1 MDGNGRWAKKR
12 FLPRIS
18 GHTKGLDAVQKI
30 IEYSIKYKIPT
41 LTLYAFS
48 TENWN
53 RPAKE
58 IEGLMKLFSKTISNQ
73 SKKINKNNIQIKIL
87 GDVSNFSKVLRLK
100 IIKLEEETASNSNLN
115 LNIALNYGGRSDIVN
130 AVNNFY
136 SIKANHNKKIS
147 EKKINSLL
155 YTGKADEVDL
165 LIRTGGH
172 QRVSNFLLW
181 QIAYSELFFTKTLWP
196 DFNENDFIDALHFF
210 QKSERKFGNLTGE
223 NLNA

>member
-53 RPAKE
+53 RPTKE
-58 IEGLMKLFSKTISNQ
+58 IDGLMKLFSKTISNQ

-100 IIKLEEETASNSNLN
+100 IIKLEEETASNNNLN

-136 SIKANHNKKIS
+136 SIKANRNKKIS
-147 EKKINSLL
+147 EKKINNLL

-165 LIRTGGH
+165 LIRTGGY

>member
-18 GHTKGLDAVQKI
+18 GHTKGLDAVEKI

-53 RPAKE
+53 RPTKE
-58 IEGLMKLFSKTISNQ
+58 IDGLMKLFSKTISNQ

-100 IIKLEEETASNSNLN
+100 IIKLEEETASNNNLN

-136 SIKANHNKKIS
+136 SIKANRNKKIS
-147 EKKINSLL
+147 EKKINNLL

-165 LIRTGGH
+165 LIRTGGY

>member
-12 FLPRIS
+12 LLPRIS

-53 RPAKE
+53 RPTKE
-58 IEGLMKLFSKTISNQ
+58 IDGLMKLFSKTISNQ
-73 SKKINKNNIQIKIL
+73 SKKINKNNIQIKVL
-87 GDVSNFSKVLRLK
+87 GYVSNFSKALRLK
-100 IIKLEEETASNSNLN
+100 IIKLEKETASNSKLN

-136 SIKANHNKKIS
+136 SIKTNRNKKIS
-147 EKKINSLL
+147 EKEINSFL

-165 LIRTGGH
+165 LIRTGGF

-181 QIAYSELFFTKTLWP
+181 QIAYSELFFTNTLWP
-196 DFNENDFIDALHFF
+196 DFNENDFIDALYFF
-210 QKSERKFGNLTGE
+210 QKSERKFGNLTGG

>member
-12 FLPRIS
+12 FLPRIY

-30 IEYSIKYKIPT
+30 VEYSIRYKIST

-53 RPAKE
+53 RPTKE

-73 SKKINKNNIQIKIL
+73 SKKIHDNDIQIRVL
-87 GDVSNFSKVLRLK
+87 GDVSNFSKSLRKK
-100 IIKLEEETASNSNLN
+100 ITKLEADTVSNTKLS

-130 AVNNFY
+130 AVNKFY
-136 SIKANHNKKIS
+136 SIKENRDKKIS
-147 EKKINSLL
+147 ENLLGSLL
-155 YTGKADEVDL
+155 YTGKLNEVDL

-181 QIAYSELFFTKTLWP
+181 QIAYSELFFTNTLWP
-196 DFNENDFIDALHFF
+196 DFKENDFIDALHFF
-210 QKSERKFGNLTGE
+210 QKSERKFGNLTGD

>member
-53 RPAKE
+53 RPTKE

>member
-53 RPAKE
+53 RPTKE
-58 IEGLMKLFSKTISNQ
+58 IDGLMKLFSKTISNQ
-73 SKKINKNNIQIKIL
+73 SKKINKKNIQTKIL

-100 IIKLEEETASNSNLN
+100 IIKLEEETASNNNLN

-136 SIKANHNKKIS
+136 SIKANRNKKIS
-147 EKKINSLL
+147 EKKINNLL

-165 LIRTGGH
+165 LIRTGGY

>member
-53 RPAKE
+53 RPTKE
-58 IEGLMKLFSKTISNQ
+58 IDGLMKLFSKTISNQ

-100 IIKLEEETASNSNLN
+100 IIKLEEETASNNNLN

-136 SIKANHNKKIS
+136 SIKANRNKKIS
-147 EKKINSLL
+147 EKKINNLL

-165 LIRTGGH
+165 LIRTGGY

-210 QKSERKFGNLTGE
+210 QKSERKFGNLTG
-223 NLNA
+223 

>member
-53 RPAKE
+53 RPTKE
-58 IEGLMKLFSKTISNQ
+58 IDGLMKLFSKTISNQ
-73 SKKINKNNIQIKIL
+73 SKKINKKNIQIKIL

-100 IIKLEEETASNSNLN
+100 IIKLEEETASNNNLN

-136 SIKANHNKKIS
+136 SIKANRNKKIS
-147 EKKINSLL
+147 EKKINNLL

-165 LIRTGGH
+165 LIRTGGY

>member
-58 IEGLMKLFSKTISNQ
+58 IDGLMKLFSKTISNQ

>member
-53 RPAKE
+53 RPTKE
-58 IEGLMKLFSKTISNQ
+58 IDGLMKLFSKTISNQ

-100 IIKLEEETASNSNLN
+100 IIKLEEETASNNNLN

-136 SIKANHNKKIS
+136 SIRSNIQN
-147 EKKINSLL
+147 N
-155 YTGKADEVDL
+155 
-165 LIRTGGH
+165 LI
-172 QRVSNFLLW
+172 
-181 QIAYSELFFTKTLWP
+181 FFNR
-196 DFNENDFIDALHFF
+196 FYIF
-210 QKSERKFGNLTGE
+210 
-223 NLNA
+223 

>member
-53 RPAKE
+53 RPTKE
-58 IEGLMKLFSKTISNQ
+58 IDGLMKLFSKTISNQ

-136 SIKANHNKKIS
+136 SIKANRNKKIS

-165 LIRTGGH
+165 LIRTGGYK
-172 QRVSNFLLW
+172 RVSNFLLW
-181 QIAYSELFFTKTLWP
+181 QIAYSELYFTERLWP
-196 DFNENDFIDALHFF
+196 DFRRLDLEKAILDYQNR
-210 QKSERKFGNLTGE
+210 ERRFGKTTEQIQN
-223 NLNA
+223 

>member
-53 RPAKE
+53 RPTKE
-58 IEGLMKLFSKTISNQ
+58 IDGLMKLFSKTISNQ
-73 SKKINKNNIQIKIL
+73 SKKINKNNIQIKVL
-87 GDVSNFSKVLRLK
+87 GDVSNFSKALRLK
-100 IIKLEEETASNSNLN
+100 IIKLEEETASNNNLN

-136 SIKANHNKKIS
+136 SIKANRNKKIS
-147 EKKINSLL
+147 EKKINNLL

-165 LIRTGGH
+165 LIRTGGY

>member
-12 FLPRIS
+12 LLPRIS
-18 GHTKGLDAVQKI
+18 GHTRGLDAVQKI
-30 IEYSIKYKIPT
+30 VEYAIKYKIST

-53 RPAKE
+53 RPTKE
-58 IEGLMKLFSKTISNQ
+58 INGLMKLFSKTISNQ
-73 SKKINKNNIQIKIL
+73 SKQIQENNIQVKVI
-87 GDVSNFSKVLRLK
+87 GDVSNFSKLLRKK
-100 IIKLEEETASNSNLN
+100 IMMLELETSGNSKLL

-130 AVNNFY
+130 AVNKFY
-136 SIKANHNKKIS
+136 SIHTNRNKKIS
-147 EKKINSLL
+147 EKILGSFL
-155 YTGKADEVDL
+155 YTGKFDEVDL

-181 QIAYSELFFTKTLWP
+181 QIAYSELFFTNTLWP
-196 DFNENDFIDALHFF
+196 DFKEKDFIDALNFF
-210 QKSERKFGNLTGE
+210 HKSERKFGNLTGD

>member
-53 RPAKE
+53 RPTKE
-58 IEGLMKLFSKTISNQ
+58 IDGLMKLFSKTISNQ

>member
-30 IEYSIKYKIPT
+30 VEYSIKYKIST

-53 RPAKE
+53 RPIKE
-58 IEGLMKLFSKTISNQ
+58 IDGLMKLFSKTISNQ
-73 SKKINKNNIQIKIL
+73 SKKIHENDIQIKVL
-87 GDVSNFSKVLRLK
+87 GDVSNFSKALQKKIERL
-100 IIKLEEETASNSNLN
+100 EAETATNRKLS

-130 AVNNFY
+130 AVNSFY

-147 EKKINSLL
+147 EKLLGEFL
-155 YTGKADEVDL
+155 YTGKANEVDL

-181 QIAYSELFFTKTLWP
+181 QIAYAELFFTDTLWP
-196 DFNENDFIDALHFF
+196 DFKEDDFIGALRFF
-210 QKSERKFGNLTGE
+210 QKSERKFGNLTGD

>member
-53 RPAKE
+53 RPTKE
-58 IEGLMKLFSKTISNQ
+58 IDGLMKLFSKTISNQ

-100 IIKLEEETASNSNLN
+100 IIKLEEETASNNNLN

-136 SIKANHNKKIS
+136 SIKANRNKKIS
-147 EKKINSLL
+147 EKKINNLL

-165 LIRTGGH
+165 IIRTGGY

>member
-12 FLPRIS
+12 LLPRIS

-53 RPAKE
+53 RPTKE
-58 IEGLMKLFSKTISNQ
+58 IDGLMKLFSKTISNQ
-73 SKKINKNNIQIKIL
+73 SKKINKNNIQIKVL
-87 GDVSNFSKVLRLK
+87 GDVSNFSKALRLK
-100 IIKLEEETASNSNLN
+100 IIKLEKETASNSKLN

-136 SIKANHNKKIS
+136 SIKTNRNKKIS
-147 EKKINSLL
+147 EKEINSFL

-165 LIRTGGH
+165 LIRTGGF

-181 QIAYSELFFTKTLWP
+181 QIAYSELFFTNTLWP
-196 DFNENDFIDALHFF
+196 DFNENDFIDALYFF
-210 QKSERKFGNLTGE
+210 QKSERKFGNLTGG